1 MPSVTVENLAKI
13 IGSEGKALL
22 AQMKEAGLS
31 HKDVK
36 DEVTD
41 QDKKTLLEFLK
52 EQQTKASKTIS
63 LNKTTAKVEPEPPGT
78 VSITR
83 KTISRDSSET
93 KAVDTQRTSS
103 TINFDEI
110 EKKRQAGE
118 ANKKAEEEQR
128 KKELEQKTLVTR
140 RKAKTNETPQTQ
152 SVQKKVLQVAKRTV
166 KPTRAELSKKE
177 QRELEG
183 ESFLSNVEKQE
194 FEKPAELIT
203 KIIQIPESITVSEL
217 AQSLSVKGGEVVK
230 QLMSMGVMA
239 TLNQPLDQDTA
250 ILVTEELGHKGEPA
264 VKVEVEDQLME
275 LVTYEGEE
283 EPRNPVISVLG
294 HVDHGK
300 TTLLDFIRKANV
312 AAGEDGGITQKIG
325 AYQASTEQGTIA
337 FIDTP
342 GHAAFS
348 EVRARGANSTDIVI
362 LVVAADDGLQPQTE
376 EAISHAK
383 AAGVPIVV
391 AVNKMDREEADI
403 EKVKT
408 ELSNKDLIPEDWGGQ
423 TQFLPISAL
432 KGDGI
437 KELLEAV
444 SLEAEVLELKAH
456 HKGPAFGVVLDSTT
470 EVGKGAVATILVQK
484 GTLKKGDM
492 ILVGEQTKRVR
503 SLVDENG
510 QTLPEAGP
518 SVPASIT
525 GLDVPPKAGEEFVVV
540 SSEKMAK
547 EISNERAEKSRQERL
562 ARNQISNLEMLF
574 ESELGNHTILNIVL
588 KADTHGSLE
597 AIIGSIKN
605 IENEEVKINIVH
617 ESVGSINANDVNLAL
632 TTNAFVM
639 GFNVR
644 ADNAAKSL
652 SEKES
657 IEILYY
663 SIIYDLIDGIK
674 TSVEGHLAPEV
685 KEEILGTA
693 EVKDIFKSPKFGQ
706 IAGSMVIEG
715 TIKRNK
721 PIRVLRDDIVI
732 FEGELDSLKRFKDDA
747 NEVPMG
753 TECGIGVAN
762 YRDVKVGDKI
772 EVFDRIEV
780 KRTLD

>member
-13 IGSEGKALL
+13 IGSEGEALL
-22 AQMKEAGLS
+22 SQMKEAGLS

-52 EQQTKASKTIS
+52 EQQNKSSKTIS
-63 LNKTTAKVEPEPPGT
+63 LNKSAAKAEPEPTGT

-83 KTISRDSSET
+83 KTISRDSNET
-93 KAVDTQRTSS
+93 KTADTQRTSS

-118 ANKKAEEEQR
+118 ANKKAEEELR

-140 RKAKTNETPQTQ
+140 RKAKTNETPQPQ
-152 SVQKKVLQVAKRTV
+152 SSQKKVVQVAKRTV
-166 KPTRAELSKKE
+166 KPTRTELSKKE

-194 FEKPAELIT
+194 FEKPIELVA
-203 KIIQIPESITVSEL
+203 KVIQIPESITVSEL

-300 TTLLDFIRKANV
+300 TTLLDYIRKANV

-408 ELSNKDLIPEDWGGQ
+408 ELSNKELIPEDWGGQ

-432 KGDGI
+432 KGDGV

-456 HKGPAFGVVLDSTT
+456 HNGPAFGVVLDSTT

-510 QTLPEAGP
+510 QTLAKAGP

-706 IAGSMVIEG
+706 IAGSIVIEG

>member
-13 IGSEGKALL
+13 IGSEGEALL
-22 AQMKEAGLS
+22 SQMKEAGLS
-31 HKDVK
+31 HKNVK

-52 EQQTKASKTIS
+52 EQQNKSSKTIS
-63 LNKTTAKVEPEPPGT
+63 LNKSATKAEPEPTGT

-83 KTISRDSSET
+83 KTISRDSNET
-93 KAVDTQRTSS
+93 KTADTQRTSS

-118 ANKKAEEEQR
+118 ANKKAEEELR

-140 RKAKTNETPQTQ
+140 RKAKTNETPQPQ
-152 SVQKKVLQVAKRTV
+152 SSQKKVVQVAKRTV

-194 FEKPAELIT
+194 FEKPVELVT

-300 TTLLDFIRKANV
+300 TTLLDYIRQANV

-408 ELSNKDLIPEDWGGQ
+408 ELSNKELIPEDWGGQ

-706 IAGSMVIEG
+706 IAGSIVIEG

>member
-1 MPSVTVENLAKI
+1 LSL
-13 IGSEGKALL
+13 
-22 AQMKEAGLS
+22 MKEAGLS

-52 EQQTKASKTIS
+52 EQQTKSSKTIS
-63 LNKTTAKVEPEPPGT
+63 LNKTSVKTEQEDSGT

-83 KTISRDSSET
+83 KTVSRENIESNS
-93 KAVDTQRTSS
+93 VDTKRTSS

-128 KKELEQKTLVTR
+128 KKEIEQKTLVTR
-140 RKAKTNETPQTQ
+140 RKAKTNDAPI
-152 SVQKKVLQVAKRTV
+152 SRPAPKKVVSTTKRNV

-194 FEKPAELIT
+194 FEKPVEQVSKT
-203 KIIQIPESITVSEL
+203 IQIPDSITVSEL
-217 AQSLSVKGGEVVK
+217 ALSLSVKGAEVVK

-283 EPRNPVISVLG
+283 EPRNPVVSVLG

-325 AYQASTEQGTIA
+325 AYQANTEQGTIA

-408 ELSNKDLIPEDWGGQ
+408 ELSNKELIPEDWGGQ

-510 QTLPEAGP
+510 KTLSEAGP

-540 SSEKMAK
+540 TSEKMAK
-547 EISNERAEKSRQERL
+547 EISNERAEKAREERL

-574 ESELGNHTILNIVL
+574 DSELGNHTILNIVL

-617 ESVGSINANDVNLAL
+617 ESVGSINANDVNLAM

-693 EVKDIFKSPKFGQ
+693 EVKDLFKSPKFGL
-706 IAGSMVIEG
+706 IAGSIVIEG

-721 PIRVLRDDIVI
+721 PIRVLRDNIVI

-772 EVFDRIEV
+772 EVYDRIEV
-780 KRTLD
+780 KRTLN

>member
-1 MPSVTVENLAKI
+1 MPSVTVESLAKI
-13 IGSEGKALL
+13 IGSDGEALL
-22 AQMKEAGLS
+22 SQMKEAGLS

-52 EQQTKASKTIS
+52 EQQTKTSKTIS
-63 LNKTTAKVEPEPPGT
+63 LNKTSVKTEQENSGT

-83 KTISRDSSET
+83 KTVSRENIESKVVES
-93 KAVDTQRTSS
+93 KRSSS

-128 KKELEQKTLVTR
+128 KKEIEQKTLVTR
-140 RKAKTNETPQTQ
+140 RKAKTNDAPI
-152 SVQKKVLQVAKRTV
+152 SRPAPKKVVSTTKRNV

-194 FEKPAELIT
+194 FEKPVEQVSKT
-203 KIIQIPESITVSEL
+203 IQIPDSITVSEL
-217 AQSLSVKGGEVVK
+217 ALSLSVKGAEVVK

-283 EPRNPVISVLG
+283 EPRNPVVSVLG

-325 AYQASTEQGTIA
+325 AYQANTEQGTIA

-408 ELSNKDLIPEDWGGQ
+408 ELSNKELIPEDWGGQ

-510 QTLPEAGP
+510 KTLSEAGP

-540 SSEKMAK
+540 TSEKMAK
-547 EISNERAEKSRQERL
+547 EISNERAEKAREERL

-617 ESVGSINANDVNLAL
+617 ESVGSINANDVNLAM

-693 EVKDIFKSPKFGQ
+693 EVKDLFKSPKFGL
-706 IAGSMVIEG
+706 IAGSIVIEG

-721 PIRVLRDDIVI
+721 PIRVLRDNIVI

-772 EVFDRIEV
+772 EVYDRIEV
-780 KRTLD
+780 KRTLN

>member
-1 MPSVTVENLAKI
+1 MAAVTVESLAKI
-13 IGSEGKALL
+13 IGSEAEVLL
-22 AQMKEAGLS
+22 SQMNDAGLGHS
-31 HKDVK
+31 KIT

-41 QDKKTLLEFLK
+41 KDKKTLLEYLK
-52 EQQTKASKTIS
+52 NQQSKSTKTIS
-63 LNKTTAKVEPEPPGT
+63 LNKTNAKVEPSPSGT

-83 KTISRDSSET
+83 KTVARETEPSKSSVT
-93 KAVDTQRTSS
+93 NRTSS
-103 TINFDEI
+103 NINFEEI

-128 KKELEQKTLVTR
+128 KKDIEQKTLVTR
-140 RKAKTNETPQTQ
+140 RKAKTNDDRVVKTE
-152 SVQKKVLQVAKRTV
+152 QKKVVQVPKRTV
-166 KPTRAELSKKE
+166 KPIRTELSKKE

-194 FEKPAELIT
+194 FEKPVELVS
-203 KIIQIPESITVSEL
+203 KNIQIPETITVSEL
-217 AQSLSVKGGEVVK
+217 AQSLSVKGAEVVK
-230 QLMSMGVMA
+230 KLMSMGVMA

-264 VKVEVEDQLME
+264 IKVEVEDQLME
-275 LVTYEGEE
+275 LVTYEGQEE
-283 EPRNPVISVLG
+283 SRNPVVSVLG

-325 AYQASTEQGTIA
+325 AYQAVTDQGTIA

-408 ELSNKDLIPEDWGGQ
+408 ELSNKELIPEDWGGQ
-423 TQFLPISAL
+423 TQFVPISAL
-432 KGDGI
+432 KGDGVN
-437 KELLEAV
+437 ELLEAV

-510 QTLPEAGP
+510 KTLSEAGP

-525 GLDVPPKAGEEFVVV
+525 GLDTPPKAGEEFVVV

-547 EISNERAEKSRQERL
+547 EISNERAEKAREERL

-617 ESVGSINANDVNLAL
+617 ESVGSINANDVNLAM

-706 IAGSMVIEG
+706 IAGSIVIEG

>member
-1 MPSVTVENLAKI
+1 MPTVTVENLAKM
-13 IGSEGKALL
+13 IGSESGALL
-22 AQMKEAGLS
+22 SQMKEAGLS
-31 HKDVK
+31 HTEIS

-52 EQQTKASKTIS
+52 NQQTKSTKTIS
-63 LNKTTAKVEPEPPGT
+63 LNKKTSKADPVPTGT

-83 KTISRDSSET
+83 KTISRDISES
-93 KAVDTQRTSS
+93 KATDMKRTSS

-128 KKELEQKTLVTR
+128 KKDLEQKTLVTR
-140 RKAKTNETPQTQ
+140 RKAKTGETPIKRAEPKRNIQTD
-152 SVQKKVLQVAKRTV
+152 KKPVRPVRK
-166 KPTRAELSKKE
+166 ELSKKE

-194 FEKPAELIT
+194 FEKPTEFVT
-203 KIIQIPESITVSEL
+203 KTIQIPETITVSEL
-217 AQSLSVKGGEVVK
+217 AQNLSVKGAEVVK

-283 EPRNPVISVLG
+283 EPRNPVVSVLG

-325 AYQASTEQGTIA
+325 AYQASTDQGTIA

-391 AVNKMDREEADI
+391 AVNKMDREEADL

-408 ELSNKDLIPEDWGGQ
+408 ELSNKELIPEDWGGQ

-437 KELLEAV
+437 TELLEAV

-470 EVGKGAVATILVQK
+470 EVGKGAVATVLVQK

-510 QTLPEAGP
+510 QALAEAGP

-525 GLDVPPKAGEEFVVV
+525 GLDLPPKAGEEFVVV
-540 SSEKMAK
+540 TSEKMAK
-547 EISNERAEKSRQERL
+547 EISNERAEKAREERL

-574 ESELGNHTILNIVL
+574 DSELGNHTILNIVL

-597 AIIGSIKN
+597 AIIGSLKN
-605 IENEEVKINIVH
+605 VENEEVKINLVH

-652 SEKES
+652 SEKEG

-674 TSVEGHLAPEV
+674 ASVEGHLAPEV

-693 EVKDIFKSPKFGQ
+693 EVKDIFKSPKFGL
-706 IAGSMVIEG
+706 IAGSIVIEG

-747 NEVPMG
+747 SEVPMG

-762 YRDVKVGDKI
+762 YRDVKIGDKI

>member
-13 IGSEGKALL
+13 IGSEGEALL
-22 AQMKEAGLS
+22 SQMKEAGLS
-31 HKDVK
+31 HTDVK

-52 EQQTKASKTIS
+52 EQQNKTSKTIS
-63 LNKTTAKVEPEPPGT
+63 LNKSAAKAEPEPTGT

-83 KTISRDSSET
+83 KTISRDSNET
-93 KAVDTQRTSS
+93 KTADTQRTSS

-140 RKAKTNETPQTQ
+140 RKAKTNETPQPQ
-152 SVQKKVLQVAKRTV
+152 SSQKKVVQVAKRTV

-194 FEKPAELIT
+194 FEKPVELVT

-300 TTLLDFIRKANV
+300 TTLLDYIRQANV

-408 ELSNKDLIPEDWGGQ
+408 ELSNKELIPEDWGGQ

-706 IAGSMVIEG
+706 IAGSIVIEG

-753 TECGIGVAN
+753 TECGIGVSN
-762 YRDVKVGDKI
+762 YKDVQVGDKI
-772 EVFDRIEV
+772 EVFDRVEV